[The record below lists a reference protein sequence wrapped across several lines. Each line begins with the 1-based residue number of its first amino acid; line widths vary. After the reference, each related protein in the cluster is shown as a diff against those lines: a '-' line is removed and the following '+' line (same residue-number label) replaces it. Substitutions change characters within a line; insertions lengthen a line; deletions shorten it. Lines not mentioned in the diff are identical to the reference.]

1 MSDSLYIIPTQRK
14 KGKAPRVQ
22 VSTLLK
28 GPKRLENESF
38 DDYKLR
44 MKIEK
49 GFVKDYL
56 KGYYLKA
63 DD

>member
-14 KGKAPRVQ
+14 KGKDPRVQ

-49 GFVKDYL
+49 
-56 KGYYLKA
+56 
-63 DD
+63 